1 MGDHTAKRCVKSIAL
16 YLHNTRPLAAG
27 ESAVPVVFTVER
39 TRDGY
44 SFLTRTVK
52 VLQRNKT
59 IFVAL
64 VSFHKQETGLQV
76 RLRICTHAIM

>member
-1 MGDHTAKRCVKSIAL
+1 M
-16 YLHNTRPLAAG
+16 
-27 ESAVPVVFTVER
+27 PVVFTVER

>member
-1 MGDHTAKRCVKSIAL
+1 MPD
-16 YLHNTRPLAAG
+16 PAG
-27 ESAVPVVFTVER
+27 ESDVPIVFTVER
-39 TRDGY
+39 TRDGK

-64 VSFHKQETGLQV
+64 VSFHIQEEGLEV
-76 RLRICTHAIM
+76 RASTHH